1 MFHRVDDLSEI
12 CRRSEKVGSL
22 TIPNFRTHWST
33 VTLPPPAHHVH
44 RDGSDIIIDFDLS
57 TLDTSSQTGSS
68 IRTTYKVKAD
78 DAGTLIHDFTFA
90 HWSETTDEP
99 LQNHFPPVRDEANRW
114 TPDYI
119 STRLDGVKDVVEF
132 TTFRSVDERAARH
145 RFLDKITKYE
155 YPLELRSR
163 STPGTLLFAICV
175 FRGGVVTNLDLMDSE
190 VDEVCFR
197 FSVVQAVFSTLQN
210 QMLVQEVQDPE
221 ETRLERQVQQTFLR
235 IQPCWPTTEGKFF
248 PFTEEMYTSFQSGVL
263 DEDYVKGAMRHSYQ
277 EAKDSV
283 EQRNFIQATDDTSER
298 LAMNGQ
304 EACEQISAF
313 VKSVDESAERN
324 NYSHKSTIPFPGI
337 IPGVTGNSLSLTGL
351 KDVTIPYITSDA
363 TGKAWSVAISKV
375 HSDDVARA
383 EENEDLEREI
393 ALNGLDTDQTEDYK
407 KARQTYHRVDLS
419 SLDPS
424 DRLELAKQGVEAKEF
439 KDNPSIKAKREESK
453 KTFSLHV
460 DTSDIDWF
468 LESDGHLFSPEKSQ
482 DPPAALETCVDFS
495 ARFQALHGMD
505 RKKNPWSISILNFL
519 RLPIGIWLLM
529 VTCIG
534 VELSISLKQ
543 HCGKRKFILKKLRFF
558 DVYLLIKPTNSG
570 SHIFYSIGFDKSAIL
585 GLLHSSA
592 VFKAVHEEGNW
603 CWTEFHSFKMSK
615 LTNPVKALSTLHSM
629 YWYWQEFFEIPFWVG
644 SREDFHG
651 NIRKANEMFKLTVLI
666 MLEDKARTEEII
678 TLSRYIMMEGFKS
691 IPELPKPHKMIEK
704 LPTILRT
711 KLQSWL
717 TRRML
722 DSISRV
728 ACRPFSIGS
737 DQGSIYWTGM
747 FNPFTGD
754 SVLSTQKLIS
764 LFYLGYLKNKE
775 ESPEQNASVKMYSK
789 ILEYELKHSGRYEFL
804 GLMDPPPDDCR
815 YHEYSPSI
823 IRMLCSTAM
832 QFLRHQLGDSWRD
845 TIHKTILREVSLL
858 DLEKMATLKAS
869 SQFDERWYSY
879 NSEETYHRCKVI
891 EKVSEYVSDKTSH
904 VFQILEDCLDKVES
918 RGCMHICLF
927 KKPQHGGLRE
937 IYVLGFE
944 ERVVQLVLETIAR
957 AICKHFPSE
966 TLTNPKHK
974 TTIPESH
981 GRFALKVCGAQH
993 QTVGTSD
1000 DARTW
1005 NQGHHVSKFALL
1017 LMSFTKSELHPFIFR
1032 ACSLFMRKRIML
1044 DQNLLRILETNSS
1057 LETADETLKL
1067 LHSVY
1072 HGNERVR
1079 WMQPKGGYIQT
1090 ETGMMQGILHFTS
1103 SLFHTVLQVWMKKV
1117 MAGFLKKVLG
1127 EKGSQ
1132 NPHVDVL
1139 QSSDDSGM
1147 LVSFPSDDP
1156 LTTMRCRQKTAI
1168 LFEFKRVVGRLIGIY
1183 PSIKST
1189 TNTLYVLEFNS
1200 EFFFHTNHNRPVF
1213 RWIAAADT
1221 ISEQESLASRQE
1233 EMSSNLTAILEGG
1246 GSFSLVTFCQYSQ
1259 MLLHYVL
1266 LGMTVS
1272 PVFLE
1277 FMSSACEYMDPALGF
1292 FLMDPPFAPG
1302 LCGFKYNLWQAC
1314 RKGRLGIK
1322 YRHFLKIMEG
1332 YSSPDEKKEHWK
1344 CLDTTSAG
1352 TFVQA
1357 VLIRWGDRK
1366 KWERLVKKIVSDPD
1380 WLSKIDENPFMLYR
1394 RPLTGQE
1401 VKLKLA
1407 VKIHSPGVASSL
1419 SKGNAIVR
1427 IIASSVYILS
1437 RSVLSDNLSMLEAGE
1452 STKKTC
1458 LLRRILAFNG
1468 MLGGQGPHLT
1478 EDQFLLLF
1486 PHHQEYLTISERLG
1500 QLQSINGR
1508 FSVKKTHITQ
1518 TRIEVIEKERFMR
1531 VRPED
1536 LVSDTWFGTSR
1547 SRVNPKQ
1554 FEKEWTL
1561 LCTAVD
1567 WLRDTAQET
1576 LELSPFT
1583 HHPSLQNFFSRLE
1596 TKGRCVRITGSPIK
1610 QRSGVSNM
1618 MTAVR
1623 DNFFPGFI
1631 MSDVYDSTGLERSES
1646 ASLLRHCIF
1655 LILAGPYTEY
1665 RKTRMVEEVFQKM
1678 PTIPFKLNQYKSRL
1692 NSLALI
1698 QHYIMNPHD
1707 ESIFDHICNSN
1718 SGIIGGFSHPQK
1730 SRPLGQGR
1738 LYFGPGTWRGIV
1750 YGMQIQIEVNSPPDS
1765 DYTYLQS
1772 ITIDQDS
1779 SKEFLPGF
1787 LKSWCDEMGVT
1798 NLFSPKI
1805 ARSKSPLFFVHNFVI
1820 KSTKNPIG
1828 CPVYS
1833 EHSRL
1838 FTRSSLSTSL
1848 LGFKVRSSVL
1858 NLRYY
1863 ENERERSKENGR
1875 GMNLVSFLT
1884 RDSDAGQEEA
1894 LALMRLMDQKAF
1906 SFSNNEPSTSWM
1918 TMRSLSAVSLDILL
1932 RKSSHSHLLRAG
1944 IVKESLQKCIK
1955 EALISSLKKMGVFLS
1970 DFKQAVEKMTEY
1982 ALSNAAEDCFNLA
1995 FEIADLELED
2005 GNIFLKEQDPM
2016 DRWDPTDFELDM
2028 SDLGPFGS
2036 MVVEEITNTRFYH
2049 HKIMEDVARKI
2060 IATLGHKGVRDL
2072 IINHQYPRVHRDLVF
2087 EWCEFLDIP
2096 RESLVESDD
2105 DAFGVLLGPSIGFD
2119 QIG

>member
-1 MFHRVDDLSEI
+1 MYHRVDDLSEI
-12 CRRSEKVGSL
+12 CRRSEKSGSL
-22 TIPNFRTHWST
+22 TIPDFRTHWST

-68 IRTTYKVKAD
+68 IRTTYRVKAD

-99 LQNHFPPVRDEANRW
+99 LQNHFPSVRDEANRW
-114 TPDYI
+114 TPDFI

-132 TTFRSVDERAARH
+132 TTFRSVDERAARQ
-145 RFLDKITKYE
+145 RFMDKISKYE
-155 YPLELRSR
+155 YPLELRSQ

-175 FRGGVVTNLDLMDSE
+175 FRGGVVTNLDLTDSE
-190 VDEVCFR
+190 VDEVSFR
-197 FSVVQAVFSTLQN
+197 FCVVQAVFSTLQN
-210 QMLVQEVQDPE
+210 QMLVQEIQDPE

-235 IQPCWPTTEGKFF
+235 IQPDWKTTEENFY
-248 PFTEEMYTSFQSGVL
+248 PFTEKLYKEFRDGIM
-263 DEDYVKGAMRHSYQ
+263 DEDYIRAAMRHCFR
-277 EAKDSV
+277 EAKTSV
-283 EQRNFIQATDDTSER
+283 EERNFISKTDDTSER
-298 LAMNGQ
+298 MCLNGQ
-304 EACEQISAF
+304 EACDVISKF
-313 VKSVDESAERN
+313 VSAVDERALRSN
-324 NYSHKSTIPFPGI
+324 FDHKSTIPFPGI
-337 IPGVTGNSLSLTGL
+337 IPKVTGNTLSLSGL
-351 KDVTIPYITSDA
+351 KETSIPYIAEDS
-363 TGKAWSVAISKV
+363 TGKAWSVAISKI
-375 HSDDVARA
+375 HSDDVERA
-383 EENEDLEREI
+383 DEHEDLEREI
-393 ALNGLDTDQTEDYK
+393 ALNGLDVDQTEDFK
-407 KARQTYHRVDLS
+407 RSRQQYHRVDLS
-419 SLDPS
+419 SLDPA
-424 DRLELAKQGVEAKEF
+424 DRIELAKQGVEAKEF
-439 KDNPSIKAKREESK
+439 RDNPAIQKKREDSK

-460 DTSDIDWF
+460 DTSDIDYF
-468 LESDGHLFSPEKSQ
+468 LESDGSLFSEEFEQ
-482 DPPAALETCVDFS
+482 EPPSAIESCVDSS
-495 ARFQALHGMD
+495 ARFHALHGLD
-505 RKKNPWSISILNFL
+505 RKTNPWVSSVLNFL

-543 HCGKRKFILKKLRFF
+543 HCGRRKFILKKLRFF
-558 DVYLLIKPTNSG
+558 DVYLLVKPTNSG
-570 SHIFYSIGFDKSAIL
+570 SHIFFSIGFDKSSIF
-585 GLLHSSA
+585 GLLHTSS
-592 VFKAVHEEGNW
+592 VFKSVREEGNW

-615 LTNPVKALSTLHSM
+615 LSNPVKALSSLHSLF
-629 YWYWQEFFEIPFWVG
+629 WYWREFYEVPFWVG
-644 SREDFHG
+644 SLKDYKSG
-651 NIRKANEMFKLTVLI
+651 IRKANEMFKITLMV

-691 IPELPKPHKMIEK
+691 VPELPKPHKMVEK

-717 TRRML
+717 TRKML
-722 DSISRV
+722 DSMSRV
-728 ACRPFSIGS
+728 AFRPFSIGS

-789 ILEYELKHSGRYEFL
+789 ILEYELKHSNRYEYL
-804 GLMDPPPDDCR
+804 GHSDPPPDDCK

-823 IRMLCSTAM
+823 IRMLCSASK
-832 QFLRHQLGDSWRD
+832 QFLRFQLGDSWKE
-845 TIHKTILREVSLL
+845 TIHKSIIREIALL

-869 SQFDERWYSY
+869 SRFGEQWYCY
-879 NSEETYHRCKVI
+879 NPQETYHRCKVI
-891 EKVSEYVSDKTSH
+891 EKVSEYVTDKTSH
-904 VFQILEDCLDKVES
+904 VYQILEDCLTRVET

-957 AICKHFPSE
+957 CICKHFPSE

-981 GRFALKVCGAQH
+981 GRFAMKICGAQH

-1017 LMSFTKSELHPFIFR
+1017 LMSFTRSELHPFIFR
-1032 ACSLFMRKRIML
+1032 ACSLFMKKRIML
-1044 DQNLLRILETNSS
+1044 DQNLLRILETNST
-1057 LETADETLKL
+1057 LETSDDTLRL

-1072 HGNERVR
+1072 HGNQHVR
-1079 WMQPKGGYIQT
+1079 WMPLKGGYIQT

-1103 SLFHTVLQVWMKKV
+1103 SLFHTVLQVWMKRV
-1117 MAGFLKKVLG
+1117 MSGMLKKVLG
-1127 EKGSQ
+1127 PNTTM

-1147 LVSFPSDDP
+1147 LVSFPSDDA
-1156 LTTMRCRQKTAI
+1156 LMTMRCRQKTAI
-1168 LFEFKRVVGRLIGIY
+1168 LFEFKRCVGRLIGIY
-1183 PSIKST
+1183 PSVKST

-1221 ISEQESLASRQE
+1221 ISEQESLAARQE

-1246 GSFSLVTFCQYSQ
+1246 GSFSLVTFCQFSQ
-1259 MLLHYVL
+1259 MFLHYVL

-1277 FMSSACEYMDPALGF
+1277 FMSVAREYMDPALGF

-1302 LCGFKYNLWQAC
+1302 LCGFKYNLWVAC

-1322 YRHFLKIMEG
+1322 YKHFLTIMEG
-1332 YSSPDEKKEHWK
+1332 YSSTEEKKEHWK
-1344 CLDTTSAG
+1344 CLDTTTAG

-1366 KWERLVKKIVSDPD
+1366 KWERLVQKVVSDDD
-1380 WLSKIDENPFMLYR
+1380 WLSKIDENPFLLYR
-1394 RPLTGQE
+1394 RPLNGGE
-1401 VKLKLA
+1401 VRLKLA

-1419 SKGNAIVR
+1419 SKGNAVVR

-1437 RSVLSDNLSMLEAGE
+1437 RSVLSDNLTMLEDGS
-1452 STKKTC
+1452 STKKSS

-1468 MLGGQGPHLT
+1468 MLGHQGPHLT

-1486 PHHQEYLTISERLG
+1486 PHHQDYLSIYERLI
-1500 QLQSINGR
+1500 QLKSVIGR

-1536 LVSDTWFGTSR
+1536 LVSDMWFGTSR

-1561 LCTAVD
+1561 LQTAVD

-1596 TKGRCVRITGSPIK
+1596 TKGRSVRITGSPIK

-1618 MTAVR
+1618 MTAIR

-1631 MSDVYDSTGLERSES
+1631 MTDVYDSSGLERSES
-1646 ASLLRHCIF
+1646 AGLLRHCIF

-1665 RKTRMVEEVFQKM
+1665 RKTRMIEEVCRRL
-1678 PTIPFKLNQYKSRL
+1678 PVIGLKLNQYKSRL

-1698 QHYIMNPHD
+1698 QHFILDPHN
-1707 ESIFDHICNSN
+1707 ESIFDQICNTN
-1718 SGIIGGFSHPQK
+1718 SGVIGGFSHPQK
-1730 SRPLGQGR
+1730 SRPLGKGR
-1738 LYFGPGTWRGIV
+1738 LYYGPGTWRGIV
-1750 YGMQIQIEVNSPPDS
+1750 YGLQMQIEINSPPDS

-1772 ITIDQDS
+1772 IHIDQES

-1798 NLFSPKI
+1798 NLFTPKI
-1805 ARSKSPLFFVHNFVI
+1805 ARNKTPLFYIHNFMI
-1820 KSTKNPIG
+1820 KSSKTPIG

-1833 EHSRL
+1833 EFSKM
-1838 FTRSSLSTSL
+1838 FTRTSLSVSL
-1848 LGFKVRSSVL
+1848 LGFKVRSTVL

-1863 ENERERSKENGR
+1863 ENEQEKSRENGR

-1894 LALMRLMDQKAF
+1894 LALIKLMDQKAF

-1918 TMRSLSAVSLDILL
+1918 TMRSLSSTSLDILL
-1932 RKSSHSHLLRAG
+1932 RKSSQSLLLRSG
-1944 IVKESLQKCIK
+1944 IVKEALQKCIH
-1955 EALISSLKKMGVFLS
+1955 EALLSSLKKMGVFLS
-1970 DFKQAVEKMTEY
+1970 DFKQAVDKMTEY
-1982 ALSNAAEDCFNLA
+1982 AYSSAMEDCFNLA
-1995 FEIADLELED
+1995 FEIEDLETD
-2005 GNIFLKEQDPM
+2005 DCDVFLSEQDPM

-2028 SDLGPFGS
+2028 TDLGPFGS

-2049 HKIMEDVARKI
+2049 HKIMEDVARKM
-2060 IATLGHKGVRDL
+2060 IAALGHKGVREL
-2072 IINHQYPRVHRDLVF
+2072 IINHQYPRIHRELVL
-2087 EWCEFLDIP
+2087 EWCEFLNISP
-2096 RESLVESDD
+2096 ASLTETSDD
-2105 DAFGVLLGPSIGFD
+2105 SFGVVLGPSIGFD